1 MSFEKYFN
9 LYLEKIR
16 KKPPFSIIL
25 EGGSSLTR
33 FEVFKSIAKKLNCS
47 HSKEEKCSFC
57 LNLEKKEGIDTFIF
71 SGQEVKIEDIRELKL
86 ILAHKPKLNYRII
99 CFEEAQDLNINC
111 INSLLKS
118 IEEPPPQNIFFFLLP
133 QRQSILPT
141 IISRSFILN
150 ISFFPEK
157 IELPQHLKKITNFFN
172 DGINSLSLKKINIE
186 KKEVRDFITFI
197 QKEIIQSCIN
207 KDSIFKN
214 ITPEK
219 IYKINM
225 ILNLAQNYLSY
236 NCNPSLVLEWIMFK
250 TFLTYK
256 NYL

>member
-1 MSFEKYFN
+1 MNFENYFN

-16 KKPPFSIIL
+16 KKPPFSILL

-99 CFEEAQDLNINC
+99 CFEEAQDLNISC

-118 IEEPPPQNIFFFLLP
+118 IEEPPPKNIFFFLLP
-133 QRQSILPT
+133 QRQNILPT
-141 IISRSFILN
+141 IVSRSFILN
-150 ISFFPEK
+150 ISFFSEK
-157 IELPQHLKKITNFFN
+157 IELPQKLKEVANFFN
-172 DGINSLSLKKINIE
+172 NGINSLTLKKTNIE
-186 KKEVRDFITFI
+186 KKEVRDFITFL
-197 QKEIIQSCIN
+197 QKEIINSSLK
-207 KDSIFKN
+207 KDSIFREIN
-214 ITPEK
+214 PEK
-219 IYKINM
+219 FYKINM

-250 TFLTYK
+250 TFLVYK
-256 NYL
+256 NSL